1 MRKMPQ
7 RDLQDIVGRK
17 VEMLLITGSVFS
29 LKLDDHI
36 SFDILLDRLF
46 WRITAKEGILL
57 CSDDFHVKATSTDD
71 YECLPI
77 SNDELARFEETH
89 GGDYDMDD
97 LYDYLDEVFEKRM
110 ETMRSLLE
118 NAAIIHAEEGKWG
131 DFKLSFS
138 TGVKL
143 EAYAGVD
150 YNQSENSHL
159 YCFPKSF

>member
-1 MRKMPQ
+1 MNKVPQ
-7 RDLQDIVGRK
+7 RELQEIVDRK

-29 LKLDDHI
+29 LKLDDHT

-46 WRITAKEGILL
+46 WCMTGKEGILL
-57 CSDDFHVKATSTDD
+57 CSDDFHVKAKSTND

-77 SNDELARFEETH
+77 SNDELDRFEKAH
-89 GGDYDMDD
+89 DGDYDMDD
-97 LYDYLDEVFEKRM
+97 LYDYLDEVFDERM

-118 NAAIIHAEEGKWG
+118 NAAVIHAEEGKWG

-143 EAYAGVD
+143 EAFAGVD
-150 YNQSENSHL
+150 YNHSQTPL
-159 YCFPKSF
+159 YRFLRTMP

>member
-1 MRKMPQ
+1 MSKTIQ
-7 RDLQDIVGRK
+7 RDLQEIVGGK
-17 VEMLLITGSVFS
+17 VEMLLITGSVLS
-29 LKLDDHI
+29 LKLDDHA
-36 SFDILLDRLF
+36 SFDVLLSRLF
-46 WRITAKEGILL
+46 WRITGKEGILL

-89 GGDYDMDD
+89 DGDYDMDD

-110 ETMRSLLE
+110 EAMRRLLE
-118 NAAIIHAEEGKWG
+118 NATVNYAEEDKWG

-138 TGVKL
+138 TGVTL

-150 YNQSENSHL
+150 YNHSQTPL
-159 YCFPKSF
+159 YRFLKTMP